1 MSQYTRT
8 ELEELEAVL
17 VTQALLAVESVD
29 TPELLGDEF
38 DKNARFQK
46 PTTVNKTEQRERERI
61 PETSTK
67 YCVVRKRLSSLD

>member
-46 PTTVNKTEQRERERI
+46 PTIVNKTEQRDRI

-67 YCVVRKRLSSLD
+67 YCVVRKHLSNLD